1 MHDRVLKTLTAN
13 SQRQSVRGR
22 GAAPDTQSTRPID
35 RQVGQQL
42 RILRIHSSLSQA
54 EIGQKVSLSHQQI
67 EQFESGKNRM
77 GASVLY
83 EVTTCLNVPIARFFE
98 ALPEAELASSYDC
111 LSEID
116 EYFADLPT
124 SKGRGLVEKI
134 LRLHRSSEPAPLP
147 RSSLR
152 LAMTTIRRGSETLAA
167 RKHLIDSEEANHE
180 RELHR
185 D

>member
-1 MHDRVLKTLTAN
+1 MRFNLPQTELG
-13 SQRQSVRGR
+13 QL
-22 GAAPDTQSTRPID
+22 
-35 RQVGQQL
+35 VG
-42 RILRIHSSLSQA
+42 
-54 EIGQKVSLSHQQI
+54 LSHQQI
-67 EQFESGKNRM
+67 EQFESSKNRM
-77 GASVLY
+77 NAAVLC
-83 EVTTCLNVPIARFFE
+83 EVPNCLNVPIARFFE

-152 LAMTTIRRGSETLAA
+152 LAMTKRRQASETLAA
-167 RKHLIDSEEANHE
+167 QKHLIDSEEANHE
-180 RELHR
+180 HELHR